1 MMRQLVMSKT
11 KIFIAVALINIVVI
25 AGIINELGL
34 GSDEVDTSTIVTAQL
49 SIYYKNAGDNDTLI
63 FESLTT
69 SESTVFGKLMAG
81 TDQGN
86 YEVMTTNDGQGV
98 SVTDIIIEGCDSCQ
112 KEVGYSWQY
121 TLNGFYS
128 DVAANRNIIS
138 NNDIIEWIYTDE
150 V

>member
-1 MMRQLVMSKT
+1 MVIVLHQCR
-11 KIFIAVALINIVVI
+11 IFIAVALINIVVI
-25 AGIINELGL
+25 AGIMNELGL
-34 GSDEVDTSTIVTAQL
+34 GSDEVDTSTIVTAKL
-49 SIYYKNAGDNDTLI
+49 SIYYTNAGDNDTLI

-69 SESTVFGKLMAG
+69 SESTVFGLLMAG

-112 KEVGYSWQY
+112 KEEGYSWQY

-128 DVAANRNIIS
+128 NVAANRNIIS